1 MPKTKDCSIRK
12 ATLDD
17 VFKLTVL
24 AKEAYDDVINKE
36 VYSFSS
42 EKVENLFY
50 NAIEKDNFLVLALC
64 YKNEIVGYFLAIATD
79 CFFAIELQ
87 ATCLSW
93 FVRPEHRAVKNA
105 FSLLKKYEDW
115 GREQMVVTINIS
127 NLKVGTSEKGFK
139 KLGFTL
145 AEEAYV
151 KRMK

>member
-93 FVRPEHRAVKNA
+93 FVRPEHQ
-105 FSLLKKYEDW
+105 DW
-115 GREQMVVTINIS
+115 GREQKVVTINIS

-145 AEEAYV
+145 VEEAYV